1 MKVLRWALGV
11 WFATAFVLTVTNP
24 PPAASLAERMLIVA
38 GPIALLVLFISFF
51 SGFQRIMRQIPGQA
65 LIMLHIIRLPVGGVF
80 IVLAAQGL
88 LPYDFAWP
96 AGIGDIV
103 AGAMALALVVIS
115 RKTAIHPAFLALFN
129 VIGLLDFINVQR
141 VAAALTGAGRSAE
154 FVAMQGPPLA
164 LVPYFVV
171 PLLFFTHLYMLARL
185 ARHDR
190 SLFLQPASRV
200 ELRS

>member
-1 MKVLRWALGV
+1 MKVLWWVLGI
-11 WFATAFVLTVTNP
+11 WFITAFMLTVINP
-24 PPAASLAERMLIVA
+24 LPAASLVERMLIIA

-51 SGFQRIMRQIPGQA
+51 SGFQRVMRQIPGRT
-65 LIMLHIIRLPVGGVF
+65 LIMLHIIRLPAGGVF
-80 IVLAAQGL
+80 IVLAEQGL

-96 AGIGDIV
+96 AGIGDIIV
-103 AGAMALALVVIS
+103 GTVALAIVVIS
-115 RKTAIHPAFLALFN
+115 RKTAIHPAVLASFN

-141 VAAALTGAGRSAE
+141 VVAGLTGAGRNAE

-171 PLLFFTHLYMLARL
+171 PLLYFTHLYMLARL

-190 SLFLQPASRV
+190 SLFLQPATRV
-200 ELRS
+200 E

>member
-1 MKVLRWALGV
+1 MKVPWWVLGV
-11 WFATAFVLTVTNP
+11 WFITAFVLTVINP

-51 SGFQRIMRQIPGQA
+51 SSFQRVMRQIPGQA
-65 LIMLHIIRLPVGGVF
+65 LIMLHIIRLPAGGVF
-80 IVLAAQGL
+80 IVLAEQGL

-96 AGIGDIV
+96 AGIGDIIV
-103 AGAMALALVVIS
+103 GAVALAIVVIS
-115 RKTAIHPAFLALFN
+115 RKAAIHPAFLASFN
-129 VIGLLDFINVQR
+129 VIRLLDFINVQR
-141 VAAALTGAGRSAE
+141 VVAVLTDAGRGAE

-190 SLFLQPASRV
+190 SLFLQPDSRV
-200 ELRS
+200 E